1 MDGRVVFLHIE
12 IADLIKRH
20 AENLAAALERERAA
34 VAAQLRRGAVEHLE
48 ELFLADGLYEIVQR
62 RHVVPLGDV
71 VRVAGDENDLH
82 GGVLRADAPGHRHAV
97 HAAHLDIEQ
106 QKVKILVLVVG
117 EEERLGGGEHL
128 ERDALFPALAPFADI
143 LRDELRILGAVVADS
158 GSHILPP
165 HDVFSIVFN
174 SQTLV
179 KLKMCMVY

>member
-1 MDGRVVFLHIE
+1 MKTIC
-12 IADLIKRH
+12 
-20 AENLAAALERERAA
+20 
-34 VAAQLRRGAVEHLE
+34 
-48 ELFLADGLYEIVQR
+48 
-62 RHVVPLGDV
+62 
-71 VRVAGDENDLH
+71 

-143 LRDELRILGAVVADS
+143 LRDELRVLGAVVADS